1 MNTTNSVS
9 YNPMKCLNTSLPVV
23 QESLAV
29 IKSEP
34 MVAKILEMLDENPT
48 SDQVI
53 SKYNDLYNKSEEGT
67 KLNQKVMSFLD
78 KIGVSV
84 QKVNQIKDANGDPL
98 QATAKADMLNKIIE
112 VIEGRSELNTLPEE
126 AAHFFVE
133 MLNDDSPLLKEMMDK
148 VTGYDL
154 YRQTVERYKN
164 LPDYRLPG
172 GGINFPKLKK
182 EAIGQLISQAILRQ
196 EQGNETQERVNFLM
210 KWWSKLWN
218 FVTKA
223 FSRVEEN
230 PFEQAAQQILE
241 GQTAELDVNKD
252 IQGVYFQLD
261 DSIRKL
267 KEEQDKL
274 TLDNSVDPRTGQKRH
289 VYNRDGKP
297 VKLNVTTAKV
307 DPYYRSIF
315 PNDRRDERKKQL
327 DLEKAQYGDMIH
339 ATIEDIIDTYIDPVT
354 NRKRVSPAVSRSK
367 YAGTDFYNILD
378 AYMREL
384 ISSYDPNTIF
394 MREVKVYDSVQDMAG
409 SIDFIAITPDGTVNV
424 YDWKSQEVG
433 KDKTELPTYKEKAYR
448 IQLQEYVNILRNIYG
463 FNKFGKIRAI
473 PIKTN
478 FAYTGPVGAKQL
490 SGLNSVEIAP
500 VDARFTDPNKD
511 YLLPITL
518 KEDKEEDTNLSEII
532 TKLGSLLERFENIA
546 KNAKASERI
555 KMQDQISNYRK
566 AIRDLH
572 LRKDIRKFIELGTF
586 EVNRYQKKLNDNTLS
601 EKDALESLDILKVFA
616 GTTYFFKNYMGQLRA
631 AMNAEQDPNVK
642 QIYQDIINNYNSLNS
657 NAEITVKEMEKAIL
671 EIGKKVA
678 EEKAGIQNLMASE
691 KKVGAT
697 VGLFD
702 ALSQIQQRAFRAFY
716 RILSD
721 AQNKRD
727 VLYADSVKKLSEM
740 KSDLEAWARSKNLS
754 GERMFDG
761 MLEIDEKGNWNGEF
775 LRKYKKEAYK
785 ERKKAIDSAD
795 LNWVKA
801 NMTFDE
807 KWYNRDLESYRK
819 YVESMVYDTDPQIN
833 TAIQQRTLN
842 NWIANNNVNANGQN
856 DFAWLNV
863 QNKYLRFNDNW
874 ITDKWKSLQRPENA
888 PLKKAYDEFQAL
900 LRKSED
906 LGMIDEYSWEFI
918 PSIYKGKI
926 DQVAFGGSVFTSK
939 GFLEELQVSTGD
951 SYSPQIDPIT
961 GKVVMRIPV
970 HFTQDIGVEKEDG
983 TVDYSQKSKDLF
995 KVFGVWSAQMAAYE
1009 SMSEIEDAANILVH
1023 VEKNKDSLVTDNWG
1037 NVVIENNIA
1046 KQAKGN
1052 ERNSKLL
1059 ENFVNFY
1066 LYNKMSD
1073 ETSDKKIKFRGKE
1086 YSMNKSVRWFMKF
1099 FSLKTLA
1106 LNPISGT
1113 AQFVGGTGNALFTA
1127 AKKSI
1132 FTTKDWTSS
1141 VYQVTKRDPKTIA
1154 LLHYADILL
1163 EDRKE
1168 ARSTELSVSK
1178 IVGFNTL
1185 DKMYFIQRGSDKAVQ
1200 YPVAI
1205 ATMMN
1210 HMVDENG
1217 AIVDI
1222 TKTVKREFDYD
1233 RVYYNVSAE
1242 ERKALKE
1249 KIDAKVKELKETK
1262 SIYATTKIVNDKLE
1276 IPGVDINSQE
1286 WAKFR
1291 GKIKQVN
1298 KTILGNSTRDDI
1310 NGIRTTQLGMAL
1322 MQFRSWMPQM
1332 VKERFGKL
1340 NYNQDLDMYTMG
1352 KTRLFFGELMKH
1364 PLAIAQSI
1372 VSSSGTNMIEAAKQR
1387 FIEERADAALEG
1399 RDFTLT
1405 EAEFIDMYIGNIRS
1419 QIRELATIIGVLSL
1433 IMIAKPGDDDDK
1445 HEKGM
1450 RKYIARALEKYYAEF
1465 SFYYLPT
1472 SFTEL
1477 VKSPLPVVGLAT
1489 DFISFT
1495 KASTKQF
1502 YGYVTDDMKI
1512 QKEAKPMKYGS
1523 RLVPIL
1529 KEAILMRAIFDDDFR
1544 KEWDI
1549 RL

>member
-1 MNTTNSVS
+1 
-9 YNPMKCLNTSLPVV
+9 MKCLNTSLPTV

-34 MVAKILEMLDENPT
+34 MVAKILDMLDENAT
-48 SDQVI
+48 SQDVI
-53 SKYNDLYNKSEEGT
+53 NKYNDMYNKSEEGT

-84 QKVNQIKDANGDPL
+84 EKVNQIKDAEGNPL
-98 QATAKADMLNKIIE
+98 QATAKADMLNKIIQ
-112 VIEGRSELNTLPEE
+112 VIEGRADLNTLSEE

-148 VTGYDL
+148 ITGYDL

-164 LPDYRLPG
+164 LPEYRLQG
-172 GGINFPKLKK
+172 GGVNFPKLKK
-182 EAIGQLISQAILRQ
+182 EAIGQMISQAILRQ
-196 EQGNETQERVNFLM
+196 EKGNETDERLGFFT
-210 KWWSKLWN
+210 KWWSKLWD
-218 FVTKA
+218 FVTKS
-223 FSRVEEN
+223 FNRVEEN
-230 PFEQAAQQILE
+230 PFETAAQQIVAGETADLE
-241 GQTAELDVNKD
+241 VNKD
-252 IQGVYFQLD
+252 IEGVYFQLD
-261 DSIRKL
+261 DSINKL
-267 KEEQDKL
+267 KDEQSRL

-289 VYNRDGKP
+289 VYNRDGKA

-315 PNDRRDERKKQL
+315 PNDKRDERKKQV

-339 ATIEDIIDTYIDPVT
+339 ATIEAIIDTYIDPVT
-354 NRKRVSPAVSRSK
+354 KRRRVSPAQSRSQ
-367 YAGTDFYNILD
+367 YVGTDFYNTLD
-378 AYMREL
+378 AYVREL
-384 ISSYDPNTIF
+384 ISTYDPNTVF
-394 MREVKVYDSVQDMAG
+394 MREVKVYDPTQDMAG
-409 SIDFIAITPDGTVNV
+409 SIDLIAVTPDGTVNV

-433 KDKTELPTYKEKAYR
+433 KGKTELPSYKEKAYK
-448 IQLQEYVNILRNIYG
+448 IQLQEYVNILRNVYG

-500 VDARFTDPNKD
+500 VDSRLTDPSKD

-518 KEDKEEDTNLSEII
+518 KEDKEEDESLSEMIG
-532 TKLGSLLERFENIA
+532 KLNSLLERFENTA
-546 KNAKASERI
+546 KNARASERI
-555 KMQDQISNYRK
+555 KMQDQIDRYRK

-586 EVNRYQKKLNDNTLS
+586 EVNRYQKKLNENTLT
-601 EKDALESLDILKVFA
+601 EKDALESLDILKVFS
-616 GTTYFFKNYMGQLRA
+616 GTTYYFKNYMGQLRA
-631 AMNAEQDPNVK
+631 ALNAEQDPNVK

-678 EEKAGIQNLMASE
+678 EEKGGIQNLMMSE
-691 KKVGAT
+691 KKIGSAA
-697 VGLFD
+697 GFFD
-702 ALSQIQQRAFRAFY
+702 ALSQIPQRAFKAFY

-727 VLYADSVKKLSEM
+727 LLYAESVKTLGQLKT
-740 KSDLEAWARSKNLS
+740 DLDSWARNKGLA

-761 MLEIDEKGNWNGEF
+761 LLEIDEKGNWNGEF
-775 LRKYKKEAYK
+775 LRKYNKQAYK
-785 ERKKAIDSAD
+785 ERKKAIDGAD
-795 LNWVKA
+795 INWIKA
-801 NMTFDE
+801 NMTFDKAWYE
-807 KWYNRDLESYRK
+807 KDLASYVK
-819 YVESMVYDTDPQIN
+819 YVESMQYDTDPQIN
-833 TAIQQRTLN
+833 AAIQQRTIN
-842 NWIANNNVNANGQN
+842 NWISNFNVAANGQN
-856 DFAWLNV
+856 DFALLNV
-863 QNKYLRFNDNW
+863 QNKYMRFNDNW
-874 ITDKWKSLQRPENA
+874 ITDKWKNLQKPENA
-888 PLKKAYDEFQAL
+888 PLKKVYDEFQKL

-906 LGMIDEYSWEFI
+906 LGMIDEYSWDFI
-918 PSIYKGKI
+918 PSIYKGKLDHI
-926 DQVAFGGSVFTSK
+926 AFGGSVFTSK
-939 GFLEELQVSTGD
+939 GFLEELQVATGD
-951 SYSPQIDPIT
+951 NYTPQIDPIT
-961 GKVVMRIPV
+961 GKVMMNIPV

-983 TVDYSQKSKDLF
+983 TVDYSQKSRDLF
-995 KVFGVWSAQMAAYE
+995 KVFGVWSAQMASYE
-1009 SMSEIEDAANILVH
+1009 AMNEIEDAANILVH

-1037 NVVIENNIA
+1037 NVVIENNSA
-1046 KQAKGN
+1046 KVAKGN
-1052 ERNSKLL
+1052 ERNAKLL
-1059 ENFVNFY
+1059 EDFVNFY
-1066 LYNKMSD
+1066 MYNKMSD
-1073 ETSDKKIKFRGKE
+1073 NTSDTKFKFRDKE
-1086 YSMNKSVRWFMKF
+1086 YSLNKTARWFMKF

-1113 AQFVGGTGNALFTA
+1113 AQFVGGTGNALFLA
-1127 AKKSI
+1127 AKKTI
-1132 FTTKDWTSS
+1132 FTTGDWTSS

-1178 IVGFNTL
+1178 IVQFNTM
-1185 DKMYFIQRGSDKAVQ
+1185 DKMYFIQRASDKAVQ

-1217 AIVDI
+1217 NIVDI
-1222 TKTVKREFDYD
+1222 TKTVKKEFDYD
-1233 RVYYNVSAE
+1233 KVFYNVSSE
-1242 ERKALKE
+1242 ERNALKE
-1249 KIDAKVKELKETK
+1249 KIDAKVKELKENK

-1276 IPGVDINSQE
+1276 IPEIDINSQE

-1310 NGIRTTQLGMAL
+1310 NSVRTTQLGMAL

-1340 NYNQDLDMYTMG
+1340 NYNQDLDLYSMG
-1352 KTRLFFGELMKH
+1352 KTRLFFGEIIKH
-1364 PLAIAQSI
+1364 PLTIAKSI
-1372 VSSSGTNMIEAAKQR
+1372 ISSSGTDMIEAAKQR
-1387 FIEERADAALEG
+1387 YIQERADAALEG
-1399 RDFTLT
+1399 RDFTLS
-1405 EAEFIDMYIGNIRS
+1405 EAEFIDMYVGNIRS
-1419 QIRELATIIGVLSL
+1419 QIRELATVIGVLSL
-1433 IMIAKPGDDDDK
+1433 IMMAKPGDDDDK
-1445 HEKGM
+1445 HEKGV

-1477 VKSPLPVVGLAT
+1477 VNSPFPVVGLAT

-1495 KASTKQF
+1495 EASGKQF
-1502 YGYVTDDMKI
+1502 YGYVTDDAKI
-1512 QKEAKPMKYGS
+1512 QKDAKPLKYGS
-1523 RLVPIL
+1523 RLLPIL
-1529 KEAILMRAIFDDDFR
+1529 KEGIMMRAIFDDDFR